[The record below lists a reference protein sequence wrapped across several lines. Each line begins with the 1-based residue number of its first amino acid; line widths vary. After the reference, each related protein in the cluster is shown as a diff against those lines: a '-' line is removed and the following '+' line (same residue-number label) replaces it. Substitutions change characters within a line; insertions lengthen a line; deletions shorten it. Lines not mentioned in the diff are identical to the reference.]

1 MRYVM
6 KQKLFCWG
14 DDFTI
19 KDDAG
24 TDRFFV
30 DGKAFSLGNQ
40 LSFQD
45 MQGQELAFIR
55 QRLLARG
62 PTWACDGDHQR
73 R

>member
-14 DDFTI
+14 DDSTI

-30 DGKAFSLGNQ
+30 DGKAFSLE
-40 LSFQD
+40 
-45 MQGQELAFIR
+45 M
-55 QRLLARG
+55 
-62 PTWACDGDHQR
+62 TY
-73 R
+73 